1 MKTLTITI
9 TKATILKDIQD
20 NAWFTGKSKKNGTND
35 EAVAIIQAGEEE
47 TDVLYRFLE
56 SANANVRAPM
66 SHALAR
72 SASDVLTGNTDT
84 MTADTLTYLLTLN
97 DNWDSSQQPVLEQN
111 IHAYLRDKVLAEWF
125 LTVNPADAETY
136 FNKAE
141 NCLMNIRRALSA
153 RTRPVRLG

>member
-9 TKATILKDIQD
+9 TKATVLKDIQD
-20 NAWFTGKSKKNGTND
+20 NAWFTGKSKKTGTND
-35 EAVAIIQAGEEE
+35 EAVSTMQAGEEE

-72 SASDVLTGNTDT
+72 SASDTLTGNTDT
-84 MTADTLTYLLTLN
+84 MIAGTLSYALTLN

-111 IHAYLRDKVLAEWF
+111 IHAYLRDKVMAEWF
-125 LTVNPADAETY
+125 LLVNPTEAATY
-136 FNKAE
+136 FSKAE
-141 NCLMNIRRALSA
+141 DCLMKIRGALSA